1 MLDLSQLDLKTSYHK
16 GYDDIARDFYLP
28 CMQRASHFDRAV
40 GYFRS
45 TIFVIAWP
53 ALKGFIQ
60 RGGKIHIL
68 CSQVLADD
76 DVEALQT
83 GYDGRGD
90 RLLGEKLREE
100 IAVLLRDE
108 ALKKPARVLAGLVA
122 NGILDVQIAV
132 LREGDLSTAKKRIFH
147 DKLGIFRD
155 QNDHRVVFKGSM
167 NETWAGLSADGNLEF
182 VDVAA
187 SWLGTRDLERCIGE
201 ETYFKA
207 LWERRY
213 PGLLVRSF
221 PDVARSELD
230 KVAPV
235 DVQEAIDELFTD
247 AKELPASD
255 SRGRT
260 LKSHQASGL
269 ASWSANDRRGIL
281 AFATGAG
288 KTFTA
293 IRAIRDAL
301 TKFKNV
307 VVVVVPDQTL
317 FVQWEREIIET
328 TKDLEPRLLR
338 VGAGHNQWR
347 KALRQW
353 TVSGAQRRI
362 VLATVQTASTEDFRQ
377 KLAGGSHILIVAD
390 EVHRLGSDKHQE
402 LMDDQSFGP
411 RLGLSATPERFGD
424 IDGTAAILKF
434 FGGVL
439 KPRYSLSDAIRD
451 GVLTPYFYR
460 PHALRLEQ
468 DEAELWMKLTN
479 DAARIFA
486 RNRDKELSTRLI
498 ERAQRLLIE
507 RARVIKQARAKVRLA
522 MDVVSQSYSAGDR
535 WIVYCDDNRQLA
547 DVNRS
552 LTAIGVQVFAYHSAM
567 DGDRAQTLRWFARH
581 GGIITAIRCLDEGVD
596 IPEIT
601 HALILASSKNPR
613 EFIQRRGRVLR
624 RAEGKALAHIHDA
637 IVLPPKTAS
646 LDAKDGWS
654 DQLVFGELARAIE
667 FSTFASNPA
676 AGADLRQ
683 IAIKVG
689 IDWAKVAKLGEED
702 EENGT

>member
-132 LREGDLSTAKKRIFH
+132 LREGDLSTAKKQIFH

-247 AKELPASD
+247 AKESPASD

-307 VVVVVPDQTL
+307 VVVVVPDQTFL
-317 FVQWEREIIET
+317 F
-328 TKDLEPRLLR
+328 
-338 VGAGHNQWR
+338 
-347 KALRQW
+347 
-353 TVSGAQRRI
+353 SGKEKSSKLRRI
-362 VLATVQTASTEDFRQ
+362 WSLVCCELAPDITNGVRPCDNGQLVVLNEGLYLLLSRRPLLKIFDRSWQAA
-377 KLAGGSHILIVAD
+377 LI
-390 EVHRLGSDKHQE
+390 
-402 LMDDQSFGP
+402 
-411 RLGLSATPERFGD
+411 
-424 IDGTAAILKF
+424 
-434 FGGVL
+434 
-439 KPRYSLSDAIRD
+439 YSLLLTKCTGLDQTSIR
-451 GVLTPYFYR
+451 
-460 PHALRLEQ
+460 
-468 DEAELWMKLTN
+468 N
-479 DAARIFA
+479 
-486 RNRDKELSTRLI
+486 
-498 ERAQRLLIE
+498 
-507 RARVIKQARAKVRLA
+507 
-522 MDVVSQSYSAGDR
+522 
-535 WIVYCDDNRQLA
+535 
-547 DVNRS
+547 
-552 LTAIGVQVFAYHSAM
+552 
-567 DGDRAQTLRWFARH
+567 
-581 GGIITAIRCLDEGVD
+581 
-596 IPEIT
+596 
-601 HALILASSKNPR
+601 
-613 EFIQRRGRVLR
+613 
-624 RAEGKALAHIHDA
+624 
-637 IVLPPKTAS
+637 
-646 LDAKDGWS
+646 
-654 DQLVFGELARAIE
+654 
-667 FSTFASNPA
+667 
-676 AGADLRQ
+676 
-683 IAIKVG
+683 
-689 IDWAKVAKLGEED
+689 
-702 EENGT
+702 